1 MKDFWKTAP
10 SGGEFT
16 SSFSM
21 EEMMDTDLSETVE
34 MIREAH
40 TTFLGPK
47 IPDEDYAEGYKEVLK
62 TWGIVCGFQVRT
74 KKHPKQ
80 QQSEAYLGKF
90 RSGTT
95 I

>member
-1 MKDFWKTAP
+1 MR
-10 SGGEFT
+10 SG
-16 SSFSM
+16 
-21 EEMMDTDLSETVE
+21 
-34 MIREAH
+34 EAH
-40 TTFLGPK
+40 TTLFGPGRSWMR
-47 IPDEDYAEGYKEVLK
+47 ITEGYKEVLK
-62 TWGIVCGFQVRT
+62 NMVSSVDFKVRT